1 MKIIDGSWS
10 VVIVG
15 KWNRYILT
23 PQWVGKNIFNQEN
36 IEVQF
41 PINQPELAPRYKS
54 PTNIIFLP
62 AIHKCQFIAQEPYD
76 DTMLSNISRYIRNLA
91 SILEHTP
98 VTALGIN
105 FGFEE
110 EIHNFKQIDM
120 FNLTESDRYIDIGL
134 HATLTGIHRMFTIDN
149 HSLNLN
155 VEFNQ
160 ERKKV
165 IFDFNFHY
173 NVTIPAQICEL
184 VTPNLIIDNKK
195 KALSILRDVY
205 ELQLEIDKEDDL

>member
-76 DTMLSNISRYIRNLA
+76 DTMLSNISQYIRKLA
-91 SILEHTP
+91 SMLEHTP

-110 EIHNFKQIDM
+110 ESHNFQQIDM
-120 FNLTESDRYIDIGL
+120 FNLTESDRYIDMGL
-134 HATLTGIHRMFTIDN
+134 HATLTGINRMFTVDN
-149 HSLNLN
+149 HPLNLN

-160 ERKKV
+160 ERNKV
-165 IFDFNFHY
+165 IFEFNFHY
-173 NVTIPAQICEL
+173 NITIPAQICEL

-195 KALSILRDVY
+195 KALSILHDIY
-205 ELQLEIDKEDDL
+205 ELQLEIDKEDDQ